1 MSQSHQLRQ
10 AHGDGPRQH
19 ALVDAYQTSLTR
31 VIENT
36 ASPTKHIVNY
46 QGSQTIISLQ
56 KPRFGTNCKETIV
69 VDTMDQLAESHYD
82 SYSTTFPMLSSRR
95 RSSVVPGQTLHSAI
109 HPISY
114 TTLEDSLIS
123 FLSYVK
129 TLGIPILPV
138 NKPDIR
144 TVLGQGASFLVNGAE
159 LPEDYVDSVTQT
171 PYPEGLIVALK
182 RSVINGGMKDPIANR
197 IVVIFNEL
205 LTMLHPPLRAH
216 PNIVSVHG
224 VSFEVEGSGEN
235 EYAMPVL
242 VVEVAELGNLA
253 EVLETSRKED
263 RPLDFGQKMALCIDV
278 AHGLEILHACDIV
291 HGDVKLENILTFE
304 EEDESQ
310 KQHNAYDL
318 RCKLTDFGVSRI
330 SAEQVVIG
338 GSRPWQAPECY
349 QESYFAIEAAKRTD
363 VYSFGMLVWRVAL
376 DGDPFQHLGEFDG
389 QTPKEK
395 RLKRN
400 DAVAALKREDELV
413 SHVCSSLNQ
422 SGKFSRRELEVL
434 NEIIRMTMAKEPKDR
449 ELDFGRIIRMLRPD
463 HWYEARHPEA
473 PRRLP
478 HAINVQLLDLE
489 KWYSDLKMVSPIIQS
504 KIVEGYRNYA
514 EGTASRYPDEE
525 RECAAALELG
535 IAHANAFGV
544 EFNADRCLR
553 WFRMAAEKGSQRAME
568 ALPKLAKAFQTEL
581 PSMVNLSI
589 AHEQEGSSLSQS
601 WESNF
606 SWPLK
611 DPGTVDPAAI
621 TDVNELAQQLAKT
634 WTLLSAAEKCRYD
647 VLEAMLSSPVTAKP
661 TTSEDGVTPLHFF
674 SSWHLDKCEYIGRKL
689 IQIGADLNAAAKKAN
704 SIGGTPLMWAVH
716 GNHLQHVETLLKL
729 GADPMSTRADGTDA
743 LSLAAGLHL
752 NDHLQLLLESIR
764 PSQLRGHA
772 PRLMEAAMSGES
784 RYLRM
789 LRHEDKWKAA
799 PKPVVST
806 LQRWNRIFPEAPST
820 GELLVSAIHNA
831 CTKSVYGRMNSDISI
846 SFIEGHALDKT
857 KLIPLLR
864 ESVLNFHTRMFDFL
878 LGYGVPGMSTDHEGK
893 NLLHLCGS
901 IPDHIVSSTSFAPR
915 LLSLRVNLE
924 GRDNKG
930 LTPWMFAVLERKWN
944 LAALYLT
951 AGADPMAV
959 DNDGYNVMGLCIRTV
974 NVGSIKYLFKY
985 SGAKD
990 IFSQQSF
997 IVNKSKNIS
1006 ALQLA
1011 ATLELPRAHG
1021 MKTEVMG
1028 AFLITL
1034 ANYGKDRDQI
1044 DFKSEGLTP
1053 GKASSAL
1060 EIAASR
1066 GIVHAVK
1073 NLVKKG
1079 AHILAGNVAIA
1090 AAKRSI
1096 SRLEQIPGSDQATD
1110 DVTALK
1116 KKSLERCVVILERWD
1131 TDPERT
1137 RALADDWTNMRTI
1150 DESHVKSSW
1159 EIVVFDYDFYAAMSR
1174 RDTG

>member
-1 MSQSHQLRQ
+1 M
-10 AHGDGPRQH
+10 
-19 ALVDAYQTSLTR
+19 
-31 VIENT
+31 
-36 ASPTKHIVNY
+36 
-46 QGSQTIISLQ
+46 
-56 KPRFGTNCKETIV
+56 
-69 VDTMDQLAESHYD
+69 ESHYD
-82 SYSTTFPMLSSRR
+82 SYTTTFPMSSNSRR

-129 TLGIPILPV
+129 TLGLPILPV

-159 LPEDYVDSVTQT
+159 MPEDYVDSVSQT
-171 PYPEGLIVALK
+171 SYPKGLIVALK
-182 RSVINGGMKDPIANR
+182 RSVINDGMKDPIANR

-216 PNIVSVHG
+216 PNIVKLHG
-224 VSFEVEGSGEN
+224 VSFEVEGSGEH

-263 RPLDFGQKMALCIDV
+263 RPLDFGQKLALCVDI
-278 AHGLEILHACDIV
+278 AHGLEILHSCDIV
-291 HGDVKLENILTFE
+291 HGDVKLENILAFE
-304 EEDESQ
+304 EEDETK
-310 KQHNAYDL
+310 KQHDAYDL

-349 QESYFAIEAAKRTD
+349 HESYFAIEAGKRTD
-363 VYSFGMLVWRVAL
+363 VYSFGMLVWRVML
-376 DGDPFQHLGEFDG
+376 DGDPFKLLGDFDG

-400 DAVAALKREDELV
+400 DAIAALKREDELV
-413 SHVCSSLNQ
+413 DHVCSSLNQ
-422 SGKFSRRELEVL
+422 SGKFSRRQLEVL
-434 NEIIRMTMAKEPKDR
+434 NEIVNMTMAKDPKDR

-463 HWYEARHPEA
+463 HWYEARHPVA
-473 PRRLP
+473 PQRLP
-478 HAINVQLLDLE
+478 HAIDVQLLDLE
-489 KWYSDLKMVSPIIQS
+489 KWYADLKMVSPIIQT
-504 KIVEGYRNYA
+504 KIVEGYKNYA
-514 EGTASRYPDEE
+514 DGTASRYTDEG

-535 IAHANAFGV
+535 IAHANAFGT
-544 EFNADRCLR
+544 EFEANECLH
-553 WFRMAAEKGSQRAME
+553 WFHLAAEKGSQRAIE
-568 ALPKLAKAFQTEL
+568 ALPRLSKALQVDTPNL
-581 PSMVNLSI
+581 STLSI
-589 AHEQEGSSLSQS
+589 ADEQETSSLSQS
-601 WESNF
+601 WASNF
-606 SWPLK
+606 SWPTRAS
-611 DPGTVDPAAI
+611 DTSPAA
-621 TDVNELAQQLAKT
+621 TTGVNELAQQYAKT

-647 VLEAMLSSPVTAKP
+647 VLDILLSSPATAKP
-661 TTSEDGVTPLHFF
+661 ALSADGVTPLHFL
-674 SSWHLDKCEYIGRKL
+674 SSWQLEKCE
-689 IQIGADLNAAAKKAN
+689 QIGGRLASIGTDVNAVAKKGH
-704 SIGGTPLMWAVH
+704 SIGGTPLMWAVY
-716 GNHLQHVETLLKL
+716 GNHLQHVEVLLKL
-729 GADPMSTRADGTDA
+729 GANPMSVREDGTDA

-752 NDHLQLLLESIR
+752 DKHLQLLLESIR
-764 PSQLRGHA
+764 PSQLRGHI

-789 LRHEDKWKAA
+789 LRHEGEWKEA
-799 PKPVVST
+799 PKAVFAT
-806 LQRWNRIFPEAPST
+806 LQRWNSIFPDAS
-820 GELLVSAIHNA
+820 GSKELLVSAIFNA

-846 SFIEGHALDKT
+846 SFIRGHSLDKN
-857 KLIPLLR
+857 KLVPLLR
-864 ESVLNFHTRMFDFL
+864 ESVLNFHTEMFNFL
-878 LGYGVPGMSTDHEGK
+878 LSYGVPATGTHHANK

-901 IPDHIVSSTSFAPR
+901 IPDHIVSSTTFAPR
-915 LLSLRVNLE
+915 LLGLGVDLE
-924 GRDNKG
+924 GRDSQG

-951 AGADPMAV
+951 AGANPLAV

-990 IFSQQSF
+990 IFVEKSF
-997 IVNKSKNIS
+997 IVNPRKNIS

-1021 MKTEVMG
+1021 MKTEVMN
-1028 AFLITL
+1028 AFLIVL
-1034 ANYGKDRDQI
+1034 ANYGMDPDQI
-1044 DFKSEGLTP
+1044 DFRSDGLTP
-1053 GKASSAL
+1053 KHSVSAL
-1060 EIAASR
+1060 EIAAAR

-1079 AHILAGNVAIA
+1079 AHILSGKAAIA
-1090 AAKRSI
+1090 AAKQSL
-1096 SRLEQIPGSDQATD
+1096 SRLDKNERD
-1110 DVTALK
+1110 DRSANDADALRRK
-1116 KKSLERCVVILERWD
+1116 WLERCLFILEKWD

-1159 EIVVFDYDFYAAMSR
+1159 EVVVFDYDFYAAMSR
-1174 RDTG
+1174 KDTG